1 MLEVKNL
8 AISLTS
14 KNVEVPLVDDV
25 SFKVKNGEMLAIV
38 GESGSGK
45 SITSLAIMGL
55 LKSPLFV
62 SAGEIIF
69 NGIDFTKLS
78 PEEIRQFRGKKIS
91 MVFQEP
97 MTSLNPVKTI
107 GSQIEETI
115 IQNLGLTKQ
124 QAKNCCKE
132 LLSDVGVADPEQRM
146 RLYPHHFS
154 GGMRQRVMIA
164 IAIAAN
170 PELIIAD
177 EPTTALDVTIQ
188 AQILSLLSELCKKRG
203 MAMLLI
209 THNLGIVAR
218 YADKVSVMYGGNLVE
233 QGTPR
238 SIYRNAKHP
247 YTAGLIRSVPK
258 LDSDKSMPLEP
269 ISGEPADP
277 SKLISG
283 CKFHPRCPEYRPIC
297 EKQRP
302 EFKDEVA
309 CHFRLDKDFE
319 RQIS

>member
-8 AISLTS
+8 AISLAA
-14 KNVEVPLVDDV
+14 KNDEITLVEGV
-25 SFKVKNGEMLAIV
+25 SFTVDKGEMLAVV

-45 SITSLAIMGL
+45 SITSLSMMGL
-55 LKSPLFV
+55 LKPPLFI
-62 SAGEIIF
+62 SGGEIIF
-69 NGIDFTKLS
+69 NGVDLATLNTD
-78 PEEIRQFRGKKIS
+78 EIRKYLGKQIS

-115 IQNLGLTKQ
+115 IQNLGLSKQ
-124 QAKNCCKE
+124 QAKERCID
-132 LLSDVGVADPEQRM
+132 LLKDVGVADPEKRM
-146 RLYPHHFS
+146 KLYPHHFS

-188 AQILSLLSELCKKRG
+188 AQILSLLSDLCKKRG
-203 MAMLLI
+203 MAMILI

-238 SIYRNAKHP
+238 SIYHHPKHP

-258 LDSDKSMPLEP
+258 LDSDKNVPLVP
-269 ISGEPADP
+269 IKGEPADP
-277 SKLISG
+277 SKFISG
-283 CKFHPRCPEYRPIC
+283 CKFHPRCPEYRPVC

-302 EFKDEVA
+302 QFKDDVA
-309 CHFRLDKDFE
+309 CHFSLDKNDE
-319 RQIS
+319 RQVS